1 MIFVGNDWASDH
13 HDVCVMDEQGSVV
26 ESRRLPDDGG
36 GITALHQMLGRWAG
50 EPGQVIVGIETDH
63 GMWAASLIG
72 TGYQVYAIN
81 PLSVRR
87 YRERHH
93 LAGTKSDKADAK
105 LLADL
110 VRTDRHNHRPVAAD
124 SDEVTAIA
132 VMARTHQNLVWMR
145 TAQQNVLRAQ
155 LEAYYTAA
163 LEAFGEDL
171 AHHDSLSVLL
181 RAPTPERGARLSL
194 SALRA
199 ALKRGGR
206 QRNLDERA
214 GQIQQALRAQGHLH
228 TSPAA
233 TGAYAATVTATVNLL
248 ISLNNQI
255 SDLQTQLAQSFRKH
269 PDAEIYL
276 SLPGIGDI
284 TGARMLG
291 EFGDDP
297 ERYASAKCRKN
308 YAGTSPRTIASGKS
322 HAVLARHIRNNR
334 LTDAALRMAQGALCA
349 SPGAR
354 AYYDHLKTGKR
365 SHFQALRAL
374 ANRLIGILHGCLTT
388 RTLYDEHTAWGH
400 RTDLAA

>member
-1 MIFVGNDWASDH
+1 MIFVGNDWAADH
-13 HDVCVMDEQGSVV
+13 HDVCVMDEQGSVLA
-26 ESRRLPDDGG
+26 SRRLPNDAG
-36 GITALHQMLGRWAG
+36 GITVLHQMLAG
-50 EPGQVIVGIETDH
+50 VCQDAGQVIVGIETDH
-63 GMWAASLIG
+63 GMWAAALIG
-72 TGYQVYAIN
+72 AGYQVYAIN

-87 YRERHH
+87 YRDRHH

-110 VRTDRHNHRPVAAD
+110 VRTDRHNHRPVATD
-124 SDEVTAIA
+124 SAEVAAIT
-132 VMARTHQNLVWMR
+132 VMARAHQNLVWMR
-145 TAQQNVLRAQ
+145 AGQQNVLRAQ
-155 LEAYYTAA
+155 LCAYYPAA
-163 LEAFGEDL
+163 IEAFGEDL
-171 AHHDSLSVLL
+171 AHHDCLSVLL
-181 RAPTPERGARLSL
+181 RAPTPERGARMSL

-199 ALKRGGR
+199 TLTRGGR
-206 QRNLDERA
+206 QRHLDERA
-214 GQIQQALRAQGHLH
+214 RQIQQSLRAQGHLH
-228 TSPAA
+228 TSPASTA
-233 TGAYAATVTATVNLL
+233 AYAATVTATVNLL
-248 ISLNNQI
+248 ISLNTQI
-255 SDLQTQLAQSFRKH
+255 SDLQTQLAQSFRTH

-354 AYYDHLKTGKR
+354 AYYDHLKTGQR
-365 SHFQALRAL
+365 SHTQALRAL
-374 ANRLIGILHGCLTT
+374 AN
-388 RTLYDEHTAWGH
+388 
-400 RTDLAA
+400 